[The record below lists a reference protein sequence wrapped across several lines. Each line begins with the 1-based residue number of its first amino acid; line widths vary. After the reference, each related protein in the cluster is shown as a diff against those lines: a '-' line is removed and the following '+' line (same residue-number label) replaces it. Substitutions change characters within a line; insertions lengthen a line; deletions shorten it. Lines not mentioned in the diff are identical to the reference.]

1 MHGRSKWLGW
11 SDFGLTTF
19 CRLNLYVCTLN
30 TCKVVRSKS
39 SLLGKWLPNFVHIS
53 LTKRQHCVGTS
64 SHFGV
69 LDGHFLLHVHS
80 LYGESEITSLISQA
94 PSIFAVHI
102 LPATE
107 VWESGNKTYSFGTQ
121 DQNPVCMPVITAKK
135 QFLNNFFLLRG
146 HAFHM

>member
-1 MHGRSKWLGW
+1 MA
-11 SDFGLTTF
+11 
-19 CRLNLYVCTLN
+19 
-30 TCKVVRSKS
+30 
-39 SLLGKWLPNFVHIS
+39 IS
-53 LTKRQHCVGTS
+53 YCNEA
-64 SHFGV
+64 
-69 LDGHFLLHVHS
+69 HVHS

-135 QFLNNFFLLRG
+135 QFLNNFFCCG
-146 HAFHM
+146 GMPSICSYYMH